1 MIQRSLGLWVGV
13 VALVGCGHGIRHEVV
28 SAGTTAAA
36 PITMP
41 LSTGTYD
48 LKLHIMSPRA
58 QVVQYEWVCQPAGG
72 VAFTRSGSVGQPFA
86 EFRTARLAQLNRERK
101 AQADRLTQQAQYA
114 LSQPQPASGQ
124 PQPAV
129 VASGQ
134 PQPTVVASGQITAN
148 VNTPIGSVN
157 AGILLNDR
165 DQQDYIQSL
174 LNDLQQR
181 GLIAEQDGRFT
192 LPGQSAIPFADE
204 PAIQR
209 IRYDLEHVQL
219 PDNLPRTQEKA
230 RALAKNAM
238 LQRSQ
243 DFAASA
249 RSYLFACR
257 LQWDVVESGE
267 PGSSLEDLRW
277 YMASYA

>member
-165 DQQDYIQSL
+165 DTAPPPPPPPTVTTPARSTP
-174 LNDLQQR
+174 R
-181 GLIAEQDGRFT
+181 
-192 LPGQSAIPFADE
+192 IP
-204 PAIQR
+204 
-209 IRYDLEHVQL
+209 
-219 PDNLPRTQEKA
+219 
-230 RALAKNAM
+230 
-238 LQRSQ
+238 
-243 DFAASA
+243 AASRSTASTATSTTTPSATCSAPA
-249 RSYLFACR
+249 RPRPTRSRPTTSASASTTSPTCSAPRRCR
-257 LQWDVVESGE
+257 PSSTSG
-267 PGSSLEDLRW
+267 PPT
-277 YMASYA
+277 A